1 VRLSRLSPLP
11 QTARPCVRAACTRAG
26 GQAGSQPRTAA
37 ATSAAANCDGHRL
50 SGLEHQ
56 RAPTEMLP
64 GAVHGDDELTKGL
77 VPLSQDVTTYA
88 LVGRTLAGLEDVAP
102 GETE

>member
-1 VRLSRLSPLP
+1 M
-11 QTARPCVRAACTRAG
+11 RAACTRAG

-64 GAVHGDDELTKGL
+64 GAVHADDELTKESDL
-77 VPLSQDVTTYA
+77 LPPSQDVTTYA
-88 LVGRTLAGLEDVAP
+88 LDGWTLAGLEDAAP